1 MEKLNGKDP
10 PPSQNYMSPQMVL
23 KAETFEF
30 ALAIY
35 TQFLKFLTRKNMKT
49 SIIENGKNNGP
60 LTNKPASVNPVNLNA
75 PANKEDKTGEA
86 NKVDN
91 PALEPSK
98 KEIKAELATT
108 AKPALNLE
116 ETIKVV
122 EKLSRAKKQRD
133 KLVETIDTLDKFEV
147 SQQENAEETD
157 GDIFQNCELIL
168 EDDVRNKF
176 TTRNPF
182 IIKTVAEIVKSLCLQ
197 KREEIESQMV
207 LPQ

>member
-10 PPSQNYMSPQMVL
+10 PLLQNALSPQLVL
-23 KAETFEF
+23 KAETIEF

-35 TQFLKFLTRKNMKT
+35 NQFLKFLSNKNMKT
-49 SIIENGKNNGP
+49 AIIENGKSNGQ
-60 LTNKPASVNPVNLNA
+60 LSNTPASVNPVNPNA
-75 PANKEDKTGEA
+75 PATKEESSEVKTADKPT
-86 NKVDN
+86 
-91 PALEPSK
+91 LEPSK
-98 KEIKAELATT
+98 KEIKAELSTT

-147 SQQENAEETD
+147 AQQENAEETD
-157 GDIFQNCELIL
+157 GDMFQNCELIL

-182 IIKTVAEIVKSLCLQ
+182 IIKTVAEMVKSLCLQ

>member
-1 MEKLNGKDP
+1 MEKLNGRDP
-10 PPSQNYMSPQMVL
+10 PPSQNAQSPQLVL
-23 KAETFEF
+23 KAETIEF

-35 TQFLKFLTRKNMKT
+35 NQFLKFLNSKNMKT
-49 SIIENGKNNGP
+49 TIIENGKSNGQ
-60 LTNKPASVNPVNLNA
+60 LSNTPASVNPVNPNA
-75 PANKEDKTGEA
+75 PSVKEEKAAEAKTADK
-86 NKVDN
+86 
-91 PALEPSK
+91 PAIEPSK

-147 SQQENAEETD
+147 AQQENAEETD

-176 TTRNPF
+176 ITRNPF
-182 IIKTVAEIVKSLCLQ
+182 IIKTVAEMVKTLCLQ